1 MLERL
6 SGEKGARL
14 RVEAFASQKIV
25 AGDKALALELSERV
39 ELVEFKAGAV
49 AIEQNGSDNDV
60 YFLLTGLVAI
70 VVNGKEV
77 QRRGPGDTFGEMAA
91 IEPSLPRS
99 ASVVAVEDAV
109 AGKLS
114 EADLSEIASRYPDV
128 WRFLAREVS
137 KRLRQRNALV
147 NPARDKT
154 RVFIIS
160 SAESLPIAREIE
172 SAFEYDGFETKLWN
186 EGVFKISNYTIQSL
200 EDEVDR
206 SDFCIA
212 IAHPE
217 DRTVSRGAEWPSARD
232 NVIFE
237 LGLFMGRLG
246 RERAILMESRDD
258 KVKLPSDLT
267 GLTTVC
273 YRYIPGAEAESFMGP
288 ACNAVRKHIV
298 ALGPRK

>member
-6 SGEKGARL
+6 SGDKGARL
-14 RVEAFASQKIV
+14 RVEAFAGQKSV
-25 AGDKALALELSERV
+25 GGDKALALELSERA
-39 ELVEFKAGAV
+39 ELVEFKVGAI
-49 AIEQNGSDNDV
+49 AIEQEGADNDV
-60 YFLLTGLVAI
+60 YFLLAGSVSI
-70 VVNGKEV
+70 VVNGREV

-99 ASVVAVEDAV
+99 ASVVALEDCV
-109 AGKLS
+109 AGKIS
-114 EADLSEIASRYPDV
+114 EADLSQIASQYPDV

-147 NPARDKT
+147 NPIRDKT

-212 IAHPE
+212 IAQPE
-217 DRTVSRGAEWPSARD
+217 DRTVTRGAEWPTARD

-267 GLTTVC
+267 GLTTVG
-273 YRYIPGAEAESFMGP
+273 YRYVPGADAASFMGP
-288 ACNAVRKHIV
+288 ACNAVRKHIE

>member
-1 MLERL
+1 MLDRL
-6 SGEKGARL
+6 SGEDGARL
-14 RVEAFASQKIV
+14 RMEAFASQKIV
-25 AGDKALALELSERV
+25 GGDKALARELFDHTK
-39 ELVEFKAGAV
+39 LVEFKAGAV
-49 AIEQNGSDNDV
+49 AIEQNGSDNDI
-60 YFLLTGLVAI
+60 YFLLAGLVSI
-70 VVNGKEV
+70 VVNGREV

-99 ASVVAVEDAV
+99 ATVRALEDCVV
-109 AGKLS
+109 GKLS
-114 EADLSEIASRYPDV
+114 EADLAQIAARYPDV

-137 KRLRQRNALV
+137 KRLRQRNSFV
-147 NPARDKT
+147 NPIRDKT

-160 SAESLPIAREIE
+160 SAESLPIAREVE

-200 EDEVDR
+200 ENEVDR

-217 DRTVSRGAEWPSARD
+217 DSTVSRGTEWPTARD

-258 KVKLPSDLT
+258 KVRLPSDLA
-267 GLTTVC
+267 GLTTVG
-273 YRYIPGAEAESFMGP
+273 YRYVPGAEATSFMGP
-288 ACNAVRKHIV
+288 ACNAVRKHILT
-298 ALGPRK
+298 LGPKN

>member
-109 AGKLS
+109 VGKLS

>member
-1 MLERL
+1 MLKRL
-6 SGEKGARL
+6 SGEDGARL
-14 RVEAFASQKIV
+14 RLDAFAAQKIV
-25 AGDKALALELSERV
+25 AGDKALAAELAQRTD
-39 ELVEFKAGAV
+39 LVEFKAGTV
-49 AIEQNGSDNDV
+49 AIEQEQWDNDV
-60 YFLLTGLVAI
+60 YFLLAGSVSI
-70 VVNGKEV
+70 VVNGREV

-99 ASVVAVEDAV
+99 ASVIALDDAV

-114 EADLSEIASRYPDV
+114 EADLAEIASRYPDV

-137 KRLRQRNALV
+137 KRLRQRNAFV

-160 SAESLPIAREIE
+160 SAESLAIAREIE
-172 SAFEYDGFETKLWN
+172 SAFEYDKFETKLWN

-217 DRTVSRGAEWPSARD
+217 DKTVTRGAEWPTARD

-258 KVKLPSDLT
+258 KVKLPSDLA
-267 GLTTVC
+267 GLTSVG
-273 YRYIPGAEAESFMGP
+273 YRYVPGADAASFMGP
-288 ACNAVRKHIV
+288 ACNAVRKHIL
-298 ALGPRK
+298 ALGPRN

>member
-6 SGEKGARL
+6 SGDKGARL
-14 RVEAFASQKIV
+14 RVEAFAGQKIV
-25 AGDKALALELSERV
+25 GGDKALALELSERA
-39 ELVEFKAGAV
+39 ELVEFKVGAV
-49 AIEQNGSDNDV
+49 AIEQEGADNDV
-60 YFLLTGLVAI
+60 FFLLAGSVSI
-70 VVNGKEV
+70 VVNGREV

-99 ASVVAVEDAV
+99 ASVVALEDCV
-109 AGKLS
+109 AGKIS
-114 EADLSEIASRYPDV
+114 EADLSQIASRYPDV

-147 NPARDKT
+147 NPIRDKT

-212 IAHPE
+212 IAQPE
-217 DRTVSRGAEWPSARD
+217 DRTVTRGAEWPTARD

-267 GLTTVC
+267 GLTTVG
-273 YRYIPGAEAESFMGP
+273 YRYVPGADAASFMGP